1 MAYEHSVLLFVQLT
15 DLANRDRLVDVLRSL
30 PGVGEV
36 TFPGSA
42 EATPALEGEVRVSY
56 DGDQT
61 NAITL
66 ERALADRGITVLS
79 AREETPGP

>member
-1 MAYEHSVLLFVQLT
+1 MAYEHSVLFFVQLA
-15 DLANRDRLVDVLRSL
+15 DLANRDRIVDVLRSL
-30 PGVGEV
+30 PGVGDV

-42 EATPALEGEVRVSY
+42 EAAPTLEGEVRVTY

-61 NAITL
+61 NPITL
-66 ERALADRGITVLS
+66 ERALADQGITVLS